1 MAQIAKRKNK
11 NGSTSYLFRVS
22 TGYDRNGKQVTTS
35 RTFTPPPTLTGRK
48 LEKEVRRRADEFEQ
62 EVHNGLALD
71 ADMKLDD
78 LIDRWF
84 SEYMV
89 QLGLFTG
96 MRRGEICGL
105 RWSDIDFNASTISVN
120 RTVEYIPHEGL
131 IFTAPKTK
139 ASNRT
144 FKVGANCMD
153 MLREYQLYQ
162 KAERLRVGSMWARTV
177 QVENGKTVQNDLL
190 FTSWDGTPFDLERL
204 TTWFPHF
211 LRAHDLPAVHF
222 HSLRHTYAS
231 LMIAAHVPITTV
243 SGRLG
248 HAQTSTTTDIYAG
261 FIRTADAA
269 ASDAMEIVF
278 DNIREKSRA

>member
-1 MAQIAKRKNK
+1 M
-11 NGSTSYLFRVS
+11 SYLEEADAARLLAALHDV
-22 TGYDRNGKQVTTS
+22 
-35 RTFTPPPTLTGRK
+35 PPQYS
-48 LEKEVRRRADEFEQ
+48 A
-62 EVHNGLALD
+62 
-71 ADMKLDD
+71 
-78 LIDRWF
+78 
-84 SEYMV
+84 MV

-105 RWSDIDFNASTISVN
+105 RLSDIDFNASTISVN

-211 LRAHDLPAVHF
+211 LR
-222 HSLRHTYAS
+222 R
-231 LMIAAHVPITTV
+231 MI
-243 SGRLG
+243 SRRC
-248 HAQTSTTTDIYAG
+248 TSTACGTPTQA
-261 FIRTADAA
+261 
-269 ASDAMEIVF
+269 
-278 DNIREKSRA
+278 

>member
-1 MAQIAKRKNK
+1 
-11 NGSTSYLFRVS
+11 
-22 TGYDRNGKQVTTS
+22 
-35 RTFTPPPTLTGRK
+35 
-48 LEKEVRRRADEFEQ
+48 
-62 EVHNGLALD
+62 
-71 ADMKLDD
+71 
-78 LIDRWF
+78 
-84 SEYMV
+84 
-89 QLGLFTG
+89 

-120 RTVEYIPHEGL
+120 RTSEWIPHKGI

-190 FTSWDGTPFDLERL
+190 FTRWNGTPIDLNKV

-211 LRAHDLPAVHF
+211 LRAHDLPAVTV

-231 LMIAAHVPITTV
+231 LMIAAHVPIVTV
-243 SGRLG
+243 AGRLG
-248 HAQTSTTTDIYAG
+248 HAQTSTTTDIYAE

-269 ASDAMEIVF
+269 AADAMEIVF